1 MCYNKRGKQLSY
13 LAEQTKE
20 YVYQMSEEYVKM
32 INEITEAMEEVAK
45 TTESLSIL
53 ALHLNEETQKF
64 KIK

>member
-1 MCYNKRGKQLSY
+1 
-13 LAEQTKE
+13 
-20 YVYQMSEEYVKM
+20 MSEEYVKM